1 MKYTLEFD
9 AVTGPVAYKPLRR
22 QVEPSMGTP
31 WLGGGMG
38 RGRQWR
44 ESGQVLEGSVL
55 LGRGQSLPLSE
66 LLLLSELKPDTHAT
80 SKP

>member
-31 WLGGGMG
+31 WLGGGWAGGDSGEKVG
-38 RGRQWR
+38 RSWR
-44 ESGQVLEGSVL
+44 A
-55 LGRGQSLPLSE
+55 PFF
-66 LLLLSELKPDTHAT
+66 
-80 SKP
+80 